1 MSLASKWNLLCL
13 CFIVL
18 IFVLVYGFLH
28 FKLEFIGDPRTSL
41 HEFFSRAFRGEENTN
56 CSLDFSNQ
64 WSRIHKARTDWQSIL
79 KPCKDQL
86 IWGTHKSGWGEFNRS
101 SGKNSSIGYM
111 DIRPSGQFSRIF
123 IESRNA
129 NGDLKTIGGDNWIV
143 YFIGPS
149 NVAATVFDHEN
160 GTYEAIALLME
171 AGTYTVQAYLEY
183 SLCDGLRDPPSN
195 WFILGNGQGRN
206 QRSGIIGDV
215 TQHIH
220 ESLEAA
226 DNIEFKVH
234 SKKCTTRQA
243 GSLINETKCKKT
255 CQCLNENFGRWKNN
269 TWQPFYSDEW
279 NINLEVSKTRP
290 KKVNKGYLFI
300 YGDSVSFRFWGSIK
314 RKDVCRS
321 SFKACRVFR
330 QWIYP
335 IGNTEFLKMDD
346 YDFRPNIV
354 IYYIKKVLG
363 SELIKRKENVF
374 MLNFGL
380 HYVRSVNFTTF
391 KKLVDDVIVVLQNR
405 TKELKTNATFVW
417 KTTTAIRQGL
427 RHNTAWRFY
436 TQQMNGIS
444 IWKFLKHDQKKSTKD
459 TCLYMEILF
468 LSAFGVLL
476 NEKMFVGLHSKLAE
490 FFANGYI
497 LLETLSFK
505 MDDYDFRPNIVIYY
519 IKKVLGS
526 ELIKRKENVFML
538 NFGLHYVRSVNFTTF
553 KKLVDDVIVVLQN
566 RTKELKTNATF
577 VWKTTTAIRQG
588 LRHNTAWR
596 FYTQQRLTLF
606 DAYAMSEMCKAGFYV
621 ADVFPLS
628 ASYLPGPFDS
638 THYRDNVFE
647 SLGRDLEL
655 FSIAGLDY
663 QPTRVCIE

>member
-1 MSLASKWNLLCL
+1 MAIEQEAKIHTFKGIISRVT
-13 CFIVL
+13 FE
-18 IFVLVYGFLH
+18 FVLGIRDRV
-28 FKLEFIGDPRTSL
+28 
-41 HEFFSRAFRGEENTN
+41 
-56 CSLDFSNQ
+56 SN
-64 WSRIHKARTDWQSIL
+64 DN
-79 KPCKDQL
+79 QL
-86 IWGTHKSGWGEFNRS
+86 
-101 SGKNSSIGYM
+101 
-111 DIRPSGQFSRIF
+111 
-123 IESRNA
+123 
-129 NGDLKTIGGDNWIV
+129 
-143 YFIGPS
+143 
-149 NVAATVFDHEN
+149 
-160 GTYEAIALLME
+160 YEAAVKIACEVNVVL
-171 AGTYTVQAYLEY
+171 GNLEWWQRQ
-183 SLCDGLRDPPSN
+183 SCDGLRDPPSN

-346 YDFRPNIV
+346 YDFCPNIV

-417 KTTTAIRQGL
+417 KTTTAIRQG
-427 RHNTAWRFY
+427 R
-436 TQQMNGIS
+436 G
-444 IWKFLKHDQKKSTKD
+444 
-459 TCLYMEILF
+459 
-468 LSAFGVLL
+468 
-476 NEKMFVGLHSKLAE
+476 
-490 FFANGYI
+490 
-497 LLETLSFK
+497 
-505 MDDYDFRPNIVIYY
+505 
-519 IKKVLGS
+519 
-526 ELIKRKENVFML
+526 
-538 NFGLHYVRSVNFTTF
+538 
-553 KKLVDDVIVVLQN
+553 
-566 RTKELKTNATF
+566 
-577 VWKTTTAIRQG
+577 
-588 LRHNTAWR
+588 HNTAWR